1 MRDQRNIKI
10 KQVKKPQALL
20 LAARP
25 ISIRQND
32 LTFAAS
38 SALCRVLCA
47 LLVCDTRHGQ
57 QTGKLEKLVAHHA
70 RDTKTQVSDKG
81 SAIIVPNAAC
91 HACLLSSFLA
101 LLAFGLSGLDAS
113 LLLRADAPAVVPAIP
128 ILVLS

>member
-10 KQVKKPQALL
+10 KQVKKAQALL

-32 LTFAAS
+32 LTLAGS

-47 LLVCDTRHGQ
+47 LLVCADTRHGQ

-70 RDTKTQVSDKG
+70 RDTKTQVGDKG
-81 SAIIVPNAAC
+81 SAVIVPNAAS
-91 HACLLSSFLA
+91 HASLLSSLSKARLA
-101 LLAFGLSGLDAS
+101 VTIWIQTRG
-113 LLLRADAPAVVPAIP
+113 AIAYT
-128 ILVLS
+128 SQ